1 MAQYFLM
8 KLFISL
14 NVKPTLK
21 LNNFALKA
29 SVYNSF
35 VCEKAMRLHK
45 YKGILF
51 YVLIIMEAVHI
62 K

>member
-1 MAQYFLM
+1 MVHYFLLEM
-8 KLFISL
+8 FISL
-14 NVKPTLK
+14 NVKPSMK

>member
-1 MAQYFLM
+1 MVHYFLLEM
-8 KLFISL
+8 FISL
-14 NVKPTLK
+14 NVKPSMK

-45 YKGILF
+45 YNGLLY